1 MWPWLHA
8 TPSLPGVLAT
18 TSGPASEHSRAGC
31 WSTTPLLWLI
41 TPVAPTRW
49 SPVMLLG
56 SPSSWIAC
64 NSPTSSPP
72 VLTSVRSALADPQWC
87 RTMEEKA
94 LLANMW
100 DLVLQPSVANMVTVK
115 WIFKDKFK
123 ANGCLDRYKARWV
136 LRGFTQC
143 LVWNTTRPS
152 APP

>member
-1 MWPWLHA
+1 
-8 TPSLPGVLAT
+8 
-18 TSGPASEHSRAGC
+18 
-31 WSTTPLLWLI
+31 
-41 TPVAPTRW
+41 
-49 SPVMLLG
+49 
-56 SPSSWIAC
+56 
-64 NSPTSSPP
+64 
-72 VLTSVRSALADPQWC
+72 
-87 RTMEEKA
+87 MEEKA